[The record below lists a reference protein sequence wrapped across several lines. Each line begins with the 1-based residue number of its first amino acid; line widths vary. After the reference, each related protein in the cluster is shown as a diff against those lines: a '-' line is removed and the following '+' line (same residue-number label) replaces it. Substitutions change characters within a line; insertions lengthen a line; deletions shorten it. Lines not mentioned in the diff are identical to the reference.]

1 MDSEL
6 VDRNR
11 RNGTLRFESGA
22 VPGVFV
28 CPFRKRNP
36 QPDVLFLASAGVRSL
51 RSQIYPVVPAA
62 YKTALDAD
70 RSAFQIVAALQPNW
84 CRNCDKLSAEAGPCD
99 GRAGNS
105 RIEIRKRKELTS
117 VEQPVPRRFLGR
129 IACHRSEVFRAADT
143 FHADRAT
150 ENAKRP
156 NTPKTGKQPVPI
168 LQPILGRRRIGP
180 RTVA

>member
-1 MDSEL
+1 M
-6 VDRNR
+6 RWAR
-11 RNGTLRFESGA
+11 
-22 VPGVFV
+22 
-28 CPFRKRNP
+28 
-36 QPDVLFLASAGVRSL
+36 
-51 RSQIYPVVPAA
+51 
-62 YKTALDAD
+62 
-70 RSAFQIVAALQPNW
+70 
-84 CRNCDKLSAEAGPCD
+84 
-99 GRAGNS
+99 GNS

-168 LQPILGRRRIGP
+168 LQPILGRRRIEP